1 MAGDYC
7 ERFTEEWELIDVVYG
22 ANVAANTETNSGWND
37 MGNYHRICIVID
49 PVSLGDA
56 LDVDIE
62 QATDSSGTGI
72 KTVDSNTKDITVATA
87 DTAPS
92 AIEIQME
99 EMDVTNRFNHLQVE
113 ITTANTG
120 GGANYFA
127 AKIYGLRR
135 YGAAATTNWDS
146 VTD

>member
-1 MAGDYC
+1 MSYT
-7 ERFTEEWELIDVVYG
+7 ERFSEAWQLIDHVYG
-22 ANVAANTETNSGWND
+22 AGVAANTETNTGYNSLA
-37 MGNYHRICIVID
+37 NYHRVAIIIH

-62 QATDSSGTGI
+62 QATDTSGTSA
-72 KTVDSNTKDITVATA
+72 KTVDSGNKDIAVATA

-92 AIEIQME
+92 VIELRTAE
-99 EMDVTNRFNHLQVE
+99 LDVSNSFDCVNVE

-120 GGANYFA
+120 QNSNYFA
-127 AKIYGLRR
+127 CEIWGMPRFKP
-135 YGAAATTNWDS
+135 AATTTLDS